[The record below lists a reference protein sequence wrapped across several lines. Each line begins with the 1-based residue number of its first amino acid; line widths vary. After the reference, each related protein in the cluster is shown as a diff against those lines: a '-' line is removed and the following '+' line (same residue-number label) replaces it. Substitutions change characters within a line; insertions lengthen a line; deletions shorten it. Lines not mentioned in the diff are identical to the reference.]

1 MQNIETAMLIDKI
14 KQFPLGYS
22 EVYYQ
27 NKKYGVS
34 RSEFNQGK
42 SIKLYAKELA
52 GDDFI
57 SLNIYST
64 STAEILKPCEMPE
77 YKVIDFINNFRPII

>member
-1 MQNIETAMLIDKI
+1 MLLDEI

-34 RSEFNQGK
+34 RSEFNIGK

-64 STAEILKPCEMPE
+64 SEGELLKPCEMPE
-77 YKVIDFINNFRPII
+77 QKVIDFINNFRPIN